1 ETGHRARLRPAPLRG
16 ARHGAESHRPR
27 QGAGGRGREGP
38 LRRTSLRPEGDGM
51 SQPIFPVSNSNPAK
65 DLNPMRFT
73 KDHEWVEVD
82 GDVATVGIT
91 AYAAEQLGDVVFVE
105 TPDVGKTV
113 KAGDGFAVV
122 ESVKAASD

>member
-1 ETGHRARLRPAPLRG
+1 
-16 ARHGAESHRPR
+16 
-27 QGAGGRGREGP
+27 
-38 LRRTSLRPEGDGM
+38 
-51 SQPIFPVSNSNPAK
+51 
-65 DLNPMRFT
+65 MRFT

-113 KAGDGFAVV
+113 RAGDGFAVV
-122 ESVKAASD
+122 ESVKAASDVYAPITGEIVEINEALSGDPSLINSDAAGKGWFFKLKIADKSELSGLMDEAAYKAHTA